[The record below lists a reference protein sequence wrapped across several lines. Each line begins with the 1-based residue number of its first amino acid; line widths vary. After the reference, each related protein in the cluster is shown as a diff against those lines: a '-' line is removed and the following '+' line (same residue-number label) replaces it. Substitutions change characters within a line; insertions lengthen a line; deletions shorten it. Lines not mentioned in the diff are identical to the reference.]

1 MKPILLAFCV
11 VALVI
16 PAVVLGQQ
24 SVARVSHMIGPAPTA
39 VTNVAAGPSSVL
51 TLDANAHDA
60 AFKATLITGPTP
72 AVGQIFHLTYGTPY
86 TVAPHIVW
94 SHSSLAAGLLGGRPF
109 TTNETTTGFD
119 FMSGGTAMTASTN
132 YVWTFITLE

>member
-1 MKPILLAFCV
+1 MKNIAAFLMILLV
-11 VALVI
+11 SLVAR
-16 PAVVLGQQ
+16 GQQ

-39 VTNVAAGPSSVL
+39 VTNVAAGPGSVL
-51 TLDANAHDA
+51 TLDTNAHDA
-60 AFKATLITGPTP
+60 AFKATLITGSTP
-72 AVGQIFHLTYGTPY
+72 AVGQIFHLTYGTAYAVP
-86 TVAPHIVW
+86 PHIVW

-119 FMSGGTAMTASTN
+119 FISGGTAMTASTN